1 MNPALK
7 TSSALPLESSIFNF
21 QFARL
26 LLLLTVWAM
35 LPAPARAE
43 GKLHLPPE
51 ATEGLRLLYSGDP
64 DAAME
69 MFRRIEERQP
79 DYPVGYLLEANAQWW
94 KIYCAACEI
103 KYNTIDA
110 WHRSRQLEDDAY
122 LALTDKGIA
131 LAEQS
136 LKQND
141 TAEMRLYAGI
151 GWGLK
156 ARLLGLWDDRR
167 GTARAGVRAR
177 EHLLRAVQLDPE
189 LADAYTGLG
198 LYNYYVDT
206 LSAIAKILRF
216 FMGIPGGSKREG
228 MRQLEL
234 AMEKGEITAVE
245 ARFYLAKNL
254 RNYDQKYERAVAVF
268 EPLVAQYPQNPVF
281 QLLLGDTNAKLNRK
295 QEAAASFHAAEKIEL
310 RDLACQAR
318 VRELSRAALAALGE
332 PEAAPASR

>member
-1 MNPALK
+1 
-7 TSSALPLESSIFNF
+7 
-21 QFARL
+21 
-26 LLLLTVWAM
+26 
-35 LPAPARAE
+35 
-43 GKLHLPPE
+43 
-51 ATEGLRLLYSGDP
+51 
-64 DAAME
+64 ME

-110 WHRSRQLEDDAY
+110 WHRSRQPEDNAY

-141 TAEMRLYAGI
+141 IAEMRLYAGI

-295 QEAAASFHAAEKIEL
+295 QEAAARFHAAEKSEL
-310 RDLACQAR
+310 RDPACQAR